1 MKIVHVL
8 FAVVVSVYVGA
19 HHSVCFC
26 QESPQVEQEKNNEVA
41 AVEPTTQP
49 DVQNI
54 QPQTQAATTVQEE
67 PEQSFE
73 DALDTIDVEDGG
85 NWLIKRQAVE
95 GMIDI
100 IEEIDALFT
109 KIIESR
115 FEFLVQRNQA
125 NKEFDLFAQTI
136 GFELGSLDQL
146 ISTLFQR
153 LSHEEAEE
161 GDLSQDER
169 DFKHLLQEEKK
180 ELEQLQDAVQKILA
194 RDAKIDEAVMS
205 IEQQINVS
213 RSYQNQAWRN
223 FQAVKMVW
231 SEEKAQELYQK
242 TEGLLNNLRSIY
254 QTWIKG
260 DLQRY
265 VTDLIQSSRADMQK
279 IKDKIQALKEKG
291 VDLKEQ
297 AARIEAE
304 EAQQHKQETVEHVR
318 KELEHEVEKPKKEQ
332 GIISWAFSFITA
344 PFKWIWSMISS
355 VVGVK

>member
-1 MKIVHVL
+1 
-8 FAVVVSVYVGA
+8 
-19 HHSVCFC
+19 
-26 QESPQVEQEKNNEVA
+26 VEQKNNEVVP
-41 AVEPTTQP
+41 VEPVEQQDAQSTQ
-49 DVQNI
+49 Q
-54 QPQTQAATTVQEE
+54 QMQAAATVQEE

-125 NKEFDLFAQTI
+125 NKEFDLFSQTI

-146 ISTLFQR
+146 LSSLFQHLAR
-153 LSHEEAEE
+153 EEAEE
-161 GDLSQDER
+161 GDLSEEER
-169 DFKHLLQEEKK
+169 DLKRLLQEEKK

-194 RDAKIDEAVMS
+194 RDGKIDEAVMS

-231 SEEKAQELYQK
+231 SEEKAQELYHK

-254 QTWIKG
+254 QTWLKG

-297 AARIEAE
+297 AVRIEAE
-304 EAQQHKQETVEHVR
+304 ETQEQKQEAIDEAL
-318 KELEHEVEKPKKEQ
+318 KEQEEQPKPKKQ
-332 GIISWAFSFITA
+332 QPGIFSWAFSIITA
-344 PFKWIWSMISS
+344 PFIWIWSS
-355 VVGVK
+355 VKSLFGMK

>member
-1 MKIVHVL
+1 MYVRVL
-8 FAVVVSVYVGA
+8 FIVVGLIGSVHQLRCEEQSLVDENQDVEVT
-19 HHSVCFC
+19 SV
-26 QESPQVEQEKNNEVA
+26 PQVEQEKVNEA
-41 AVEPTTQP
+41 P
-49 DVQNI
+49 DAIVPSNQE
-54 QPQTQAATTVQEE
+54 QEE
-67 PEQSFE
+67 LEQSIE

-125 NKEFDLFAQTI
+125 NKEFDLFTQTI
-136 GFELGSLDQL
+136 GFDLGSLDQL
-146 ISTLFQR
+146 LSTLFEHLAKEQ
-153 LSHEEAEE
+153 EQE

-169 DFKHLLQEEKK
+169 ELQSSLQEQKK
-180 ELEQLQDAVQKILA
+180 ELEVMQEAVQKILA

-205 IEQQINVS
+205 IEQQINVA

-254 QTWIKG
+254 QTWLKG

-279 IKDKIQALKEKG
+279 IKDNIALLKEKG
-291 VDLKEQ
+291 LDLKERSAQ
-297 AARIEAE
+297 IEAAETAEQVQEAIE
-304 EAQQHKQETVEHVR
+304 EKIEEIQ
-318 KELEHEVEKPKKEQ
+318 KPKKEKQ
-332 GIISWAFSFITA
+332 GIVSRAFSILTA
-344 PFKWIWSMISS
+344 PFTWLWSM
-355 VVGVK
+355 VKAIFGIN